1 MAVYTRVEPDEL
13 TAFLGD
19 YALGEPLGLEGI
31 AEGIENSNYWLTT
44 RDGEYVLT
52 VFERVEAEDVGYFLD
67 LMAHLAAHAIP
78 CAAPVSNRRGQRF
91 GRLHGR
97 PAAICPRLPG
107 EPVEAPGTGHCAAIG
122 SALGRWHRVG
132 GEFDHRRDNPRALRW
147 WRELGQRV
155 RPHLDAERAALLDEE
170 LRFQSLFKLND
181 LPRGPIHADLF
192 RDNAL
197 FQGERLTG
205 LLDCYDAC
213 DDALLYDLAIAV
225 NDWCADAQGGLD
237 RQRLTALVGAYHR
250 ERPITAIERGA
261 WPTLLRAAALRF
273 WVSRLHDR
281 QFPRPG
287 SLTQAKDPA
296 WFQRILERRIARRE
310 PLPLG

>member
-1 MAVYTRVEPDEL
+1 MAVYTHVEPDEL
-13 TAFLGD
+13 AAFFGD
-19 YALGEPLGLEGI
+19 YPLGEPLGLEGI

-44 RDGEYVLT
+44 QDGEYVLT
-52 VFERVEAEDVGYFLD
+52 VFERVESEDVGYFLD
-67 LMAHLAAHAIP
+67 LMAHLAGHAIP
-78 CAAPVSNRRGQRF
+78 CAAPVANRRGQRF
-91 GRLHGR
+91 GQLHGR

-107 EPVEAPGTGHCAAIG
+107 APVEAPGPSHCAAIG
-122 SALGRWHRVG
+122 AALGRWHRVG
-132 GEFDHRRDNPRALRW
+132 AEFGGRRDNPRALRW
-147 WRELGQRV
+147 WRELGQRLH
-155 RPHLDAERAALLDEE
+155 PHLDAERAALLDEE

-225 NDWCADAQGGLD
+225 NDWCADADGDLD
-237 RQRLTALVGAYHR
+237 HQRLAALVGAYHR

-287 SLTQAKDPA
+287 SLTQAKDPTRL
-296 WFQRILERRIARRE
+296 QRILERRIARRE